1 MSETPEP
8 PTTTIAAREILDAA
22 VAALGGARRP
32 GQEALTDAVATTID
46 TGGRLVAEA
55 PTGSGKSLAYL
66 AAAVASGRRTV
77 VSTATIALQDQL
89 VGKDLPHLAAH
100 AGVDL
105 SYAVL
110 KGRSNYLCRA
120 KLQAAASPD
129 ALFDTTPGPEFAEEL
144 AACQE
149 LVTTAT
155 AATTG
160 DRAEAVDVSDATWA
174 LVSCSPM
181 ECPGASRCDHGAEC
195 FAELA
200 IARAA
205 DADVVV
211 VNHALL
217 CLDLA
222 LGGRL
227 LPEHDLLVVD
237 EAHALPDAAT
247 SAFGLTVSAGGL
259 LQAAARGR
267 RVGVA
272 RSVTES
278 LERGTGA
285 LSTALGRL
293 EGRVRASA
301 DTALADALGGIA
313 QRLAELDAAL
323 AKVDGDADPMG
334 ATFAR
339 QLVAGRREAVGRVLE
354 DRDDD
359 VAWVEGGARPLLRAA
374 PIDVAPLLG
383 AALAGRTAVLVSATL
398 GAVAPFL
405 PFARA
410 IGLDPADDQYR
421 ALAVPPTFDWREQAL
436 LYVPKGKLPVPNDA
450 GWAEAAGDELA
461 RLVGAAGG
469 RTLVL
474 CTGTANVTRF
484 AALLRER
491 VDVPVLAQGEGSR
504 AALATRFRTDE
515 QSVLVGTRSF
525 WEGLDVPG
533 RSCVL
538 VVIDKLPFPT
548 PADPLL
554 AARRERVEAAGGQG
568 WRSVDLPAAA
578 LALSQGVGRLLRT
591 TDDRGVVAVLDVRL
605 AENRYRYRTVLLD
618 ALPPLRRSIDVAE
631 VERFLA
637 DAVETVPVV
646 APAGGDDGSEPER
659 VAARRAVACPAC
671 DAPAGTRCR
680 DETGMPLVAPHDE
693 RLDAYRAETAA

>member
-160 DRAEAVDVSDATWA
+160 DRVEAVDVSDATWG

-181 ECPGASRCDHGAEC
+181 ECPGATRCDHGSDC

-259 LQAAARGR
+259 LQAAARAR

-323 AKVDGDADPMG
+323 AKDDG
-334 ATFAR
+334 
-339 QLVAGRREAVGRVLE
+339 
-354 DRDDD
+354 

-374 PIDVAPLLG
+374 PIDVEPLLG

-525 WEGLDVPG
+525 
-533 RSCVL
+533 
-538 VVIDKLPFPT
+538 
-548 PADPLL
+548 
-554 AARRERVEAAGGQG
+554 
-568 WRSVDLPAAA
+568 
-578 LALSQGVGRLLRT
+578 
-591 TDDRGVVAVLDVRL
+591 
-605 AENRYRYRTVLLD
+605 
-618 ALPPLRRSIDVAE
+618 
-631 VERFLA
+631 
-637 DAVETVPVV
+637 
-646 APAGGDDGSEPER
+646 
-659 VAARRAVACPAC
+659 
-671 DAPAGTRCR
+671 
-680 DETGMPLVAPHDE
+680 
-693 RLDAYRAETAA
+693 